1 MPVQD
6 AVDRAVR
13 ERPDL
18 VAGTAAGRPKL
29 WGALAAHGVLT
40 FRALAGRPPTEPER
54 RALWAGLWAAAQAHG
69 GSGRQASDQLSET

>member
-1 MPVQD
+1 MTVQD
-6 AVDRAVR
+6 AVDRTAR

-18 VAGTAAGRPKL
+18 IAGTAAGRPKI

-54 RALWAGLWAAAQAHG
+54 RALWAGLWAAAQQQVSG
-69 GSGRQASDQLSET
+69 GRRRPRP